1 MSLKITNI
9 VIFII
14 IILLIWTY
22 TFPLIHTLINIP
34 LYDYYIGIATIDDT
48 TPLDHDK
55 SDIFS
60 VKTRHMLKRK
70 TLPWLTIAS
79 IHLPNLSKTEAIFIG
94 GGTSQNDSLL
104 IYDKRNNKWVNVIHL
119 TNLSD
124 NESTYAAISIDID
137 KDGYEDLIVARHSG
151 VYLYKN
157 TKDNLN
163 FKKIKIMTPKNN
175 RIPIAIALADYNT
188 SDNANIHVSK
198 FINPTF
204 IQTEQKGNH
213 NIKLHDKKNKNT
225 VNYNEHK
232 QNMDTSSY
240 IDIDKN
246 GFPKIILSPDTG
258 EVQLYE
264 NINGEKLIKKNINH
278 SLGEWLDI
286 VDNNIDN
293 TKSDG
298 LYTDRLAKQQT
309 HTKKTQRIQY
319 NNIVLSNNGK
329 FNEHPNSNKNN
340 KDFSLLWGSVYENI
354 EINTQTEFLAT
365 TNVIYYPE
373 YKTLKEDMQIHMEKA
388 QKYPKLKKYTY
399 STSTNK
405 AFSVNLTRTTKK
417 ISNVNIYGPPK
428 TYINKNDYYN
438 NYFNVKLPH
447 DEQFK
452 NSLIQIDYDDNKVQT
467 KRNIQWNKNKSNI
480 VSFGI
485 GRVTHIDRL
494 MITTNYDSIYKFSN
508 LKANQTFTFKQQKLS
523 DDSDFVIEN
532 NMTTNTEDNPYVIQ

>member
-204 IQTEQKGNH
+204 IQTEQKGNQ

-329 FNEHPNSNKNN
+329 FNEYPNSNNN
-340 KDFSLLWGSVYENI
+340 KDFPLLWGSVYENI

-388 QKYPKLKKYTY
+388 QKYPKLKKYIY

-405 AFSVNLTRTTKK
+405 AFSVNLTRATKK

-480 VSFGI
+480 VSFGL
-485 GRVTHIDRL
+485 GRITHIDRL
-494 MITTNYDSIYKFSN
+494 MITTNYDSIYKFNN

-532 NMTTNTEDNPYVIQ
+532 NISTNTEDNPYIIQ